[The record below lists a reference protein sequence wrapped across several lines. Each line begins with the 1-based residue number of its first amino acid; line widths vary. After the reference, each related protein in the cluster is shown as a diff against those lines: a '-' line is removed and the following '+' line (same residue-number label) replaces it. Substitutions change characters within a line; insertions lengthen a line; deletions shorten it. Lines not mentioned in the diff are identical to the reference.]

1 MPDDAQTRPALTPT
15 APALTADP
23 TAPAIPV
30 DPTDPAAP
38 AIPADPT
45 IPTDPAAPAAPV
57 GPVALVER
65 ARDLAELAGK
75 HAGDADR
82 ERRLHPDV
90 VRAVAEAG
98 FGRHFVPVRWGGAD
112 GTFAD
117 LLAAVARVGEG
128 CTSAA
133 WVAALAATVP
143 RMAAHLPRQGQAEVW
158 SDGPDTLLVGA
169 LMPLGRAERAAGGWR
184 LTGTWSYVSGVD
196 FSDWALVCAR
206 TAEDGVE
213 VPRYFALPREA
224 YAIRDT
230 WFTVGMRG
238 TGSNTLSVDDVY
250 VPDHRVCTRAAVLD
264 GECPDAPADCT
275 RVPLKAVNGLSFAAP
290 VLGAA
295 KGLLAEWTRWAAPRI
310 TGTGDGDPRLA
321 ENALRHGV
329 LARAAGEVDG
339 AELLLDRTARAA
351 DTGAL
356 DPLLTARGGRDCAL
370 AAELLLTAADRLFRA
385 AGTSAQVEGSPF
397 ERGWRDV
404 SAAVSHLVL
413 RFEPAATAYAQA
425 LLTAHREP

>member
-1 MPDDAQTRPALTPT
+1 MSDDRQTRAVTAPT
-15 APALTADP
+15 APPALA
-23 TAPAIPV
+23 
-30 DPTDPAAP
+30 
-38 AIPADPT
+38 
-45 IPTDPAAPAAPV
+45 
-57 GPVALVER
+57 ER
-65 ARDLAELAGK
+65 ARDLASLAGK
-75 HAGDADR
+75 HAADADR

-90 VRAVAEAG
+90 VRSVADAG
-98 FGRHFVPVRWGGAD
+98 FGRHFVPARWGGAE

-117 LLAAVARVGEG
+117 LLTAVARVGEG

-143 RMAAHLPRQGQAEVW
+143 RMAAHLPRQGQSEIW

-184 LTGTWSYVSGVD
+184 LTGTWSYVSAVD

-206 TAEDGVE
+206 TAENGAE

-264 GECPDAPADCT
+264 GECPDGPTTCT

-295 KGLLAEWTRWAAPRI
+295 RALLAEWTRWAAPRI
-310 TGTGDGDPRLA
+310 TATGGGDPRLA

-351 DTGAL
+351 DAGTL

-370 AAELLLTAADRLFRA
+370 AAELLLAAADKLFRA

-425 LLTAHREP
+425 VLATRRET

>member
-1 MPDDAQTRPALTPT
+1 MSDDDGQTRAAMTPT
-15 APALTADP
+15 ASTASTAPATPIAPTALTAP
-23 TAPAIPV
+23 TASPAL
-30 DPTDPAAP
+30 A
-38 AIPADPT
+38 
-45 IPTDPAAPAAPV
+45 
-57 GPVALVER
+57 ER
-65 ARDLAELAGK
+65 ARDLASLAGK
-75 HAGDADR
+75 HAADADR

-90 VRAVAEAG
+90 VGAVTDAG
-98 FGRHFVPVRWGGAD
+98 FGRHFVPARWGGTE

-117 LLAAVARVGEG
+117 LLSAVARVGEG

-143 RMAAHLPRQGQAEVW
+143 RMAAHLPREGQGEIW

-206 TAEDGVE
+206 TEGNGAKGNGAEENGAE

-224 YAIRDT
+224 YTIRDS

-250 VPDHRVCTRAAVLD
+250 VPDHRVCTRAAVLG
-264 GECPDAPADCT
+264 GECPDGPATCT

-290 VLGAA
+290 VLGATRA
-295 KGLLAEWTRWAAPRI
+295 LLAEWTRWAAPRI
-310 TGTGDGDPRLA
+310 TATGGGDPRLA

-351 DTGAL
+351 DAGPL
-356 DPLLTARGGRDCAL
+356 DPLVTARGGRDCAL
-370 AAELLLTAADRLFRA
+370 AAELLLAAADQLFRA

-425 LLTAHREP
+425 VLAAQRET